1 MVLRGQK
8 LQEKRGG
15 GEALALDE
23 GLGVP
28 GVLLKTIQFNYLGN
42 RRVTSTGGSKGSP
55 MRETSL
61 VWW

>member
-8 LQEKRGG
+8 LQKKRDS
-15 GEALALDE
+15 GEALALDK
-23 GLGVP
+23 GLGAA
-28 GVLLKTIQFNYLGN
+28 GVLLKTIRFNHLGN

-61 VWW
+61 VW